1 MIALPSIAFG
11 GFSGSAKG
19 VTARQVGGRS
29 ILSLKCFPT
38 GVATS
43 AQVAR
48 RASMSKITKSW
59 KTLTEAQML
68 GWDHLA
74 EHTSGQSVFGQAAQI
89 SGLNLYIRLNVSRTM
104 AGESIL
110 HDAPEQLVCL
120 PNVVYDKLW
129 VTTKNIVIKGITH
142 EAGYKLVIE
151 ATEGQSNGVSRAY
164 SKAAQIKMVS
174 SPSTTAVDIKSDY
187 EAKSGVLGA
196 GAPKV
201 FFRYYFV
208 NSATGEKS
216 DIMLASCTWAAGE

>member
-1 MIALPSIAFG
+1 
-11 GFSGSAKG
+11 
-19 VTARQVGGRS
+19 
-29 ILSLKCFPT
+29 
-38 GVATS
+38 
-43 AQVAR
+43 
-48 RASMSKITKSW
+48 MSKITKSW

-110 HDAPEQLVCL
+110 HDAPEQLVFL

-142 EAGYKLVIE
+142 EAGYKLVIKMS
-151 ATEGQSNGVSRAY
+151 AT
-164 SKAAQIKMVS
+164 
-174 SPSTTAVDIKSDY
+174 PSTSTVDIAADY
-187 EAKSGVLGA
+187 AAKH
-196 GAPKV
+196 GAPSAAAPKI
-201 FFRYYFV
+201 FFRYYLV

-216 DIMLASCTWAAGE
+216 GTILAECKWTAGE

>member
-142 EAGYKLVIE
+142 EAGYKLVIKMS
-151 ATEGQSNGVSRAY
+151 AT
-164 SKAAQIKMVS
+164 
-174 SPSTTAVDIKSDY
+174 PSTSTVDIAADY
-187 EAKSGVLGA
+187 AAKP
-196 GAPKV
+196 GAPSAAAPKI
-201 FFRYYFV
+201 FFRYYLV
-208 NSATGEKS
+208 NGATGEKS
-216 DIMLASCTWAAGE
+216 GTILAECKWTAGE

>member
-68 GWDHLA
+68 G
-74 EHTSGQSVFGQAAQI
+74 
-89 SGLNLYIRLNVSRTM
+89 
-104 AGESIL
+104 
-110 HDAPEQLVCL
+110 
-120 PNVVYDKLW
+120 
-129 VTTKNIVIKGITH
+129 
-142 EAGYKLVIE
+142 
-151 ATEGQSNGVSRAY
+151 
-164 SKAAQIKMVS
+164 
-174 SPSTTAVDIKSDY
+174 
-187 EAKSGVLGA
+187 
-196 GAPKV
+196 
-201 FFRYYFV
+201 
-208 NSATGEKS
+208 
-216 DIMLASCTWAAGE
+216 

>member
-1 MIALPSIAFG
+1 MIALPSIAF

-19 VTARQVGGRS
+19 VTARQVDGRS

-120 PNVVYDKLW
+120 PNVVHDKLW

-142 EAGYKLVIE
+142 EAGYKLVIKMS
-151 ATEGQSNGVSRAY
+151 AT
-164 SKAAQIKMVS
+164 
-174 SPSTTAVDIKSDY
+174 PSTSTVDIAADY
-187 EAKSGVLGA
+187 AAKH
-196 GAPKV
+196 GAPSAAAPKI
-201 FFRYYFV
+201 FFRYYLV
-208 NSATGEKS
+208 NGATGEKS
-216 DIMLASCTWAAGE
+216 GTILAECKWTAGE

>member
-120 PNVVYDKLW
+120 PNVVHDKLW

-142 EAGYKLVIE
+142 EAGYKLVIKMS
-151 ATEGQSNGVSRAY
+151 AT
-164 SKAAQIKMVS
+164 
-174 SPSTTAVDIKSDY
+174 PSTSTVDIAADY
-187 EAKSGVLGA
+187 AAKH
-196 GAPKV
+196 GAPSAAAPKIC
-201 FFRYYFV
+201 FRYYLV
-208 NSATGEKS
+208 NGATGEKS
-216 DIMLASCTWAAGE
+216 GTILAECKWTAGE